1 MLCEI
6 KCWDLGRHRART
18 CHKRRRGGVTLLAA
32 SATRTAKEG
41 ERGRGSSRTS
51 TTTPLPRPFVSF
63 ASHNLTRGRERKKAR
78 VERYNGHDLDGR
90 KSIALFSL
98 PPFVLWSVRPS
109 VLLPDSSLFVRPLAL
124 SFARSTVACLL
135 LLSLPSP
142 TFYPHGITQKYTR
155 PDPK

>member
-1 MLCEI
+1 MLRSI
-6 KCWDLGRHRART
+6 QRT
-18 CHKRRRGGVTLLAA
+18 HTMAHL
-32 SATRTAKEG
+32 SEE
-41 ERGRGSSRTS
+41 ERGCHSVGSERNKDCKGGGGRISRR

-98 PPFVLWSVRPS
+98 PSSVRPLVRPS

-135 LLSLPSP
+135 LLSFPSP
-142 TFYPHGITQKYTR
+142 TFYPHGITKKYTR